1 MIKKTIIKILFGC
14 DDGCIYG
21 SSRCAMAV
29 DKICYPG
36 TGNEIY
42 FAGIR
47 CIEPGGQPDR

>member
-1 MIKKTIIKILFGC
+1 MMAAFT
-14 DDGCIYG
+14 
-21 SSRCAMAV
+21 AVAV